1 MQILQIME
9 LDKKRER
16 IRLEDGCDFALYKSE
31 SRRYDLQ
38 EGGELSKDQFE
49 EICQEILKKRA
60 RRRTMHLLEKMDRTE
75 NQLRTKLK
83 QGYYPEDVIED
94 AISYVKSYHYL
105 DDLRYAQNYVR
116 CRKERKSR
124 RMIQMELL
132 GKGVSREWVQ
142 QALDEE
148 FQQESEQEQII
159 RWIHKKNYSAQTAD
173 IKEKHRIY
181 QFLMRKGFSSDDILR
196 ALDHLT

>member
-1 MQILQIME
+1 MQIIQILE
-9 LDKKRER
+9 LDKKRVR
-16 IRLEDGCDFALYKSE
+16 IRLEDGCEFALYKAE
-31 SRRYDLQ
+31 KRRYDLQ
-38 EGGELSKDQFE
+38 EGRELSPAQFE
-49 EICQEILKKRA
+49 EICQEILIKRA

-75 NQLRTKLK
+75 SQLRTKLR

-94 AISYVKSYHYL
+94 AIGYVKDYHYL

-132 GKGVSREWVQ
+132 GKGVPREWVE

-148 FQQESEQEQII
+148 FQQEEEQEQIL
-159 RWIHKKNYSAQTAD
+159 RWIRKKNYSPQTD
-173 IKEKHRIY
+173 GMKEKHRIY
-181 QFLMRKGFSSDDILR
+181 QFLMRKGFCPDDILR